1 MKTSIPNIKDY
12 EKKWLLFDASE
23 EVLGRLASKIAMHLM
38 GKNKVD
44 YTPFLDTGD
53 FVVVINAQKIK
64 YTGNN
69 KSEQKMYYKHTGYL
83 GNMKESSLS
92 DMLLKKPEDVIK
104 LAVKNMLPKTR
115 MGRAMFDKLRVYAGS
130 EHPHEAQKP
139 EKSK

>member
-53 FVVVINAQKIK
+53 FVVVINAEKIK